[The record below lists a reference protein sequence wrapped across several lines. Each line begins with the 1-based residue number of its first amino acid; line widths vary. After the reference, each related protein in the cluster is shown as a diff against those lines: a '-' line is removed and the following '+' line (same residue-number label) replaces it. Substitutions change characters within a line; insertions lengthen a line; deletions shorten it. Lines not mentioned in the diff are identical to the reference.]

1 MKPADQNNKK
11 DLQQFATIKIGDQT
25 FGISVDHVVDVLF
38 PQKIS
43 SIPLTKPQIVGSL
56 NLRGRIV
63 TALDIR
69 ITLNIESKVN
79 VDKNMCIVV
88 EYDHEL
94 FSILVDKVGDV
105 ATVSVHD
112 LIKNPD
118 NLSKSWQEISLGIFP
133 MDNELVVI
141 LDLDKLMAMIM
152 ETK

>member
-1 MKPADQNNKK
+1 MKKEDQDNKEN
-11 DLQQFATIKIGDQT
+11 LQQFATMIIGGQK
-25 FGISVDHVVDVLF
+25 FGISVDYVVDVLF

-43 SIPLTKPQIVGSL
+43 SIPLASSQIVGSL

-69 ITLNIESKVN
+69 VTLDIESKADVA
-79 VDKNMCIVV
+79 KNMCIVV

-118 NLSKSWQEISLGIFP
+118 NLSKSWQQVSLGIFP
-133 MDNELVVI
+133 MENELVVI
-141 LDLDKLMAMIM
+141 LDLDKLMTMIM

>member
-1 MKPADQNNKK
+1 MKAADQNDKEK
-11 DLQQFATIKIGDQT
+11 LQQFATMTIGDQK
-25 FGISVDHVVDVLF
+25 FGISVDYVVDVLF

-43 SIPLTKPQIVGSL
+43 SVPLASPQIVGLL

-69 ITLNIESKVN
+69 VTLDIESKVN
-79 VDKNMCIVV
+79 VNKNMCIVV

-118 NLSKSWQEISLGIFP
+118 NLSKSWQQVSLGIFP
-133 MDNELVVI
+133 MENELVVI
-141 LDLDKLMAMIM
+141 LDLDRLMTMIM